1 MKTRLIVVILAFSLV
16 LTFGASAQ
24 SNTPITLF
32 LTFVPNVQFSPV
44 YVGMEKG
51 YFAENGI
58 ELTFEHGDE
67 PVGVNLIA
75 ANQRQFGLISG
86 EQIIAARSSEL
97 PVVSIYQWFQSYPV
111 GIVYADGVG
120 IETVA
125 DLAGRAVGVPGRFG
139 ATYSGLT
146 AILDSNG
153 MTEANINLQE
163 IGFNAPDV
171 ICTGGVEA
179 ASVYINNEPLQI
191 AQRAAN
197 GDCGDI
203 QSINVFPVTD
213 YVNMVSNVVMTNE
226 QTIAEQPALVQGFAN
241 AFDHSLR
248 DVINNPAEAYLL
260 SVRFI
265 DNLPFSA
272 ELEEA
277 LQIAAVEQAIYLQ
290 EHPEATREEIAQT
303 RADLW
308 ASLSAQLPAE
318 ELTQLQVLLAT
329 IDLWDAEHI
338 GVSDPAAWEATQDV
352 VMQMGFMTAPIDTTT
367 AFTNNF
373 VQTAGE

>member
-1 MKTRLIVVILAFSLV
+1 MKTRLLIVMLAFSL
-16 LTFGASAQ
+16 LLSAGASAQ

-32 LTFVPNVQFSPV
+32 LTFVPNIQFSPV
-44 YVGMEKG
+44 YVGLEKG
-51 YFAENGI
+51 YFSGNGI
-58 ELTFEHGDE
+58 DITIEHGDE

-86 EQIIAARSSEL
+86 EQIIAARASAL
-97 PVVSIYQWFQSYPV
+97 PVISIYQWFQSYPV
-111 GIVYADGVG
+111 GIVYADGIG
-120 IETVA
+120 IETVN

-146 AILDSNG
+146 AILGANG
-153 MTEANINLQE
+153 MTEADINLQE

-191 AQRAAN
+191 AQRAAA

-203 QSINVFPVTD
+203 QSVSVFPVTD

-226 QTIAEQPALVQGFAN
+226 QTIAEQPELVQSFVS
-241 AFDHSLR
+241 AFDQSLR

-265 DNLPFSA
+265 DNLPLSA
-272 ELEEA
+272 EFEEG
-277 LQIAAVEQAIYLQ
+277 LQIAAVEQAIFLQ

-308 ASLSAQLPAE
+308 ASLSDQFAAD
-318 ELTQLQVLLAT
+318 ELTQFEVLLAT
-329 IDLWDAEHI
+329 IDLWDADQI
-338 GVSDPAAWEATQDV
+338 GISDPAAWQATQDV
-352 VMQMGFMTAPIDTTT
+352 VIQMGFMTAPIDTAE
-367 AFTNNF
+367 AFTNDF
-373 VQTAGE
+373 VPNGS

>member
-1 MKTRLIVVILAFSLV
+1 MKTRLLIVMLVFSL
-16 LTFGASAQ
+16 LLSAGASAQ

-32 LTFVPNVQFSPV
+32 LTFVPNIQFSPV

-51 YFAENGI
+51 YFSGNGI
-58 ELTFEHGDE
+58 GLAIEHGDE

-86 EQIIAARSSEL
+86 EQIIAARANAL
-97 PVVSIYQWFQSYPV
+97 PVISIYQWFQSYPV
-111 GIVYADGVG
+111 GIVYADGIG
-120 IETVA
+120 IETVN

-146 AILDSNG
+146 AILGANG
-153 MTEANINLQE
+153 MTEADINLQE

-191 AQRAAN
+191 AQRAAA

-203 QSINVFPVTD
+203 QSVSVFPVTD

-226 QTIAEQPALVQGFAN
+226 QTITEQPELIQSFVS
-241 AFDHSLR
+241 AFDQSLR

-265 DNLPFSA
+265 DNLPLSA
-272 ELEEA
+272 EFEEA
-277 LQIAAVEQAIYLQ
+277 LQIAAVEQAIFLQ

-308 ASLSAQLPAE
+308 ASLSDQFAAD
-318 ELTQLQVLLAT
+318 ELTQFEVLLAT
-329 IDLWDAEHI
+329 IDLWDADQI
-338 GVSDPAAWEATQDV
+338 GISDPAAWQATQDV
-352 VMQMGFMTAPIDTTT
+352 VIQMGFMTAPIDTAE
-367 AFTNNF
+367 AFTNDF
-373 VQTAGE
+373 VPNGS